1 MNRRA
6 TPELV
11 AHDDPGLQPER
22 TLLAWRRTLMT
33 LVVACTL
40 FLRWIPQFGILAVLP
55 IVVALIVS
63 LGIQVGL
70 RWRYRRSITGIREER
85 LSAPL
90 LEIALLGAG
99 VGGLSLYG
107 IYAVAFF

>member
-1 MNRRA
+1 MPA
-6 TPELV
+6 AI

-33 LVVACTL
+33 LVVSCTL
-40 FLRWIPQFGILAVLP
+40 FLRWIPQFGVLAVLP
-55 IVVALIVS
+55 IVLALMLSV
-63 LGIQVGL
+63 GIQLGV
-70 RWRYRRSITGIREER
+70 RWRYQRSITGIREER

-90 LEIALLGAG
+90 LEVALLGAG

-107 IYAVAFF
+107 IYVVVFF